1 MIFTAMNILTLS
13 YPETLPDS
21 ARLSRREFEE
31 TMRFAMAAKLFE
43 LGRVSSGQAAQLV
56 PMDRYTF
63 LKALKQAGVAMIQWD
78 LDEFE
83 DEVSNA

>member
-1 MIFTAMNILTLS
+1 MNTLTLS
-13 YPETLPDS
+13 YPENLPDS

-63 LKALKQAGVAMIQWD
+63 LKSLKQAGVAAIQWD
-78 LDEFE
+78 NEEFAS
-83 DEVSNA
+83 EVANA

>member
-1 MIFTAMNILTLS
+1 MNTLTLN
-13 YPETLPDS
+13 YPENLPDS

-31 TMRFAMAAKLFE
+31 TMRFAMAAKMFE

-63 LKALKQAGVAMIQWD
+63 LKSLKLAGVAAIQWD
-78 LDEFE
+78 NDEFP
-83 DEVSNA
+83 DEVANA

>member
-1 MIFTAMNILTLS
+1 MNTLILN
-13 YPETLPDS
+13 YPENLPDS

-43 LGRVSSGQAAQLV
+43 LGRVSSGQAAELV

-63 LKALKQAGVAMIQWD
+63 LKSLNKVGVAAIQWD
-78 LDEFE
+78 NDEFP
-83 DEVSNA
+83 DEVANA

>member
-1 MIFTAMNILTLS
+1 MNTLTLT
-13 YPETLPDS
+13 YPDSLPDS

-31 TMRFAMAAKLFE
+31 TMRYAMAAKLFE

-63 LKALKQAGVAMIQWD
+63 LKSLSQVGVAAIQWD
-78 LDEFE
+78 KDEFAS
-83 DEVSNA
+83 EVSNA

>member
-1 MIFTAMNILTLS
+1 MNTLTLT
-13 YPETLPDS
+13 YPDSLPDS

-31 TMRFAMAAKLFE
+31 TMRYAMAAKLFE

-63 LKALKQAGVAMIQWD
+63 LKSLSQVGVAAIQWD
-78 LDEFE
+78 NDEFAS
-83 DEVSNA
+83 EVSNA